1 MQGWGGHAS
10 FHVPP
15 LPTWVALHLMRVRGS
30 QPAFELGSWKSCIKA
45 PRLSP
50 HPGPHSPFTRCRP
63 HLTVA
68 VGVPPGNPILAS
80 RRMLHYGSRESRSV
94 WLQMGLPGS
103 ACVQQPHCWPSLQPA
118 GLRRT
123 WGRTVYTPT
132 LLGWLTKDLA
142 NGLRPKLVPQAFSR
156 RVSGT
161 WPVISGAPLASW
173 LLPVPLKL
181 KQMIP
186 TSFFET

>member
-1 MQGWGGHAS
+1 MPHLMCPLSLPGLPSTSCVSEGHS
-10 FHVPP
+10 
-15 LPTWVALHLMRVRGS
+15 LHLNWAPGS
-30 QPAFELGSWKSCIKA
+30 PASKHLGF
-45 PRLSP
+45 SP
-50 HPGPHSPFTRCRP
+50 HPGPQSPFTRRRP

-80 RRMLHYGSRESRSV
+80 RRMPHYGSRESRSV

-103 ACVQQPHCWPSLQPA
+103 ACVQQPHRWPSLQPA

-142 NGLRPKLVPQAFSR
+142 NGLRPKLVPQVFSR

-161 WPVISGAPLASW
+161 WPVISGAPLTSW
-173 LLPVPLKL
+173 LLPVPLKA
-181 KQMIP
+181 
-186 TSFFET
+186 